1 MVEGSVIRKDMR
13 DDPRNRPRKVT
24 NLDTELEQSLGFRPF
39 TEEW

>member
-24 NLDTELEQSLGFRPF
+24 NLDTELEQTLGFRPF
-39 TEEW
+39 GVEW